1 MINLN
6 TNVANA
12 NTVVSS
18 KAAAA
23 NSIADESAKGNSMVN
38 TGASSVVNLQTGA
51 HSTDSVSAVKVDASN
66 ARSMVADIASLLG
79 KSGTSVQANLNGFDA
94 ARLLA

>member
-12 NTVVSS
+12 NTVVST
-18 KAAAA
+18 KNATNTVA
-23 NSIADESAKGNSMVN
+23 NDTVKGNAQVN

-51 HSTDSVSAVKVDASN
+51 HSGESVSSVKVDATN
-66 ARSMVADIASLLG
+66 AKSMVADITAMFA
-79 KSGTSVQANLNGFDA
+79 KSGNAVQANLNGFDA

>member
-12 NTVVSS
+12 NTVVSTNNTNNTV
-18 KAAAA
+18 A
-23 NSIADESAKGNSMVN
+23 NTTVKGNAQVN

-51 HSTDSVSAVKVDASN
+51 HSGDSVSSVKVDASN
-66 ARSMVADIASLLG
+66 AKNMVADITAMFA
-79 KSGTSVQANLNGFDA
+79 KSGNAVQANLNGFDA
-94 ARLLA
+94 TRLLA

>member
-12 NTVVSS
+12 NAVVSTNTATNS
-18 KAAAA
+18 VA
-23 NSIADESAKGNSMVN
+23 NVAVKGNAQVN

-51 HSTDSVSAVKVDASN
+51 YSADSASAVKIDASN
-66 ARSMVADIASLLG
+66 AKSMVADITAMFA
-79 KSGTSVQANLNGFDA
+79 KSGNAVQANLNGFDA

>member
-12 NTVVSS
+12 NAVVSTNTATNS
-18 KAAAA
+18 VA
-23 NSIADESAKGNSMVN
+23 NVVVKGNAQVN

-51 HSTDSVSAVKVDASN
+51 HSGD
-66 ARSMVADIASLLG
+66 
-79 KSGTSVQANLNGFDA
+79 
-94 ARLLA
+94 

>member
-12 NTVVSS
+12 NTVVSTNNINNTV
-18 KAAAA
+18 A
-23 NSIADESAKGNSMVN
+23 NTTVKGNAQVN

-51 HSTDSVSAVKVDASN
+51 HSGDSVSSVKVDASN
-66 ARSMVADIASLLG
+66 AKNMVADITAMFA
-79 KSGTSVQANLNGFDA
+79 KSGNAVQANLNGFDA

>member
-18 KAAAA
+18 AKTA
-23 NSIADESAKGNSMVN
+23 NSAVNDSVRGNPMVN

-51 HSTDSVSAVKVDASN
+51 HSADSVSSVKVDASN
-66 ARSMVADIASLLG
+66 AKNMVADITAMFA
-79 KSGTSVQANLNGFDA
+79 KSGNAVQANLNGFDA
-94 ARLLA
+94 VRLLA

>member
-12 NTVVSS
+12 NTVVST
-18 KAAAA
+18 KNAA
-23 NSIADESAKGNSMVN
+23 NTVANDTVKGNAQVN

-51 HSTDSVSAVKVDASN
+51 HSGDSVSYVKVDASN
-66 ARSMVADIASLLG
+66 AKNMVADITAMFA
-79 KSGTSVQANLNGFDA
+79 KSGNAVQANLNGFDA

>member
-12 NTVVSS
+12 NTVVSTNNTNNTV
-18 KAAAA
+18 A
-23 NSIADESAKGNSMVN
+23 NTTVKGNAQVN
-38 TGASSVVNLQTGA
+38 TGASSVVNLQTRA
-51 HSTDSVSAVKVDASN
+51 YSADSASAVKIDASN
-66 ARSMVADIASLLG
+66 AKSMVADIAAMLG
-79 KSGTSVQANLNGFDA
+79 KSGNSVQANLNGFDA

>member
-12 NTVVSS
+12 NTVVSA
-18 KAAAA
+18 KNATNTAA
-23 NSIADESAKGNSMVN
+23 NDTVKGNAQVN

-51 HSTDSVSAVKVDASN
+51 HSGESVSAVKVDATN
-66 ARSMVADIASLLG
+66 AKSMVADITAMFA
-79 KSGTSVQANLNGFDA
+79 KSGNAVQANLNGFDA

>member
-18 KAAAA
+18 AKTA
-23 NSIADESAKGNSMVN
+23 NSAVNDSVRGNPMVN

-51 HSTDSVSAVKVDASN
+51 HSADTSGAVKVDASN
-66 ARSMVADIASLLG
+66 AKSMVADIAAMLG
-79 KSGTSVQANLNGFDA
+79 RSGNAVQANLNGFDA
-94 ARLLA
+94 ACLLA

>member
-12 NTVVSS
+12 NTVVSTQN
-18 KAAAA
+18 ATNTVA
-23 NSIADESAKGNSMVN
+23 NDTVKGNVQVN

-51 HSTDSVSAVKVDASN
+51 HSGEAVSAVKVDAAN
-66 ARSMVADIASLLG
+66 AKSMVADITAMFA
-79 KSGTSVQANLNGFDA
+79 KSGNAVQANLNGFDA

>member
-12 NTVVSS
+12 NTVVSTNNTNNTV
-18 KAAAA
+18 A
-23 NSIADESAKGNSMVN
+23 NTTVKGNALVN

-51 HSTDSVSAVKVDASN
+51 YSADSVSSVKVDASN
-66 ARSMVADIASLLG
+66 AKNMVADITAMFA
-79 KSGTSVQANLNGFDA
+79 KSGNAVQANLNGFDA

>member
-12 NTVVSS
+12 NKVVSTNNTNNTV
-18 KAAAA
+18 A
-23 NSIADESAKGNSMVN
+23 NTTVKGNAQVN

-51 HSTDSVSAVKVDASN
+51 HSGDSVSSVKVDASN
-66 ARSMVADIASLLG
+66 AKNMVADITAMFA
-79 KSGTSVQANLNGFDA
+79 KSGNAVQANLNGFDA

>member
-12 NTVVSS
+12 NAVVSTNTATNS
-18 KAAAA
+18 VA
-23 NSIADESAKGNSMVN
+23 NVAVKGNAQVN

-51 HSTDSVSAVKVDASN
+51 HSGDSVSYVKVD
-66 ARSMVADIASLLG
+66 RSEERRVVADITAMFA
-79 KSGTSVQANLNGFDA
+79 KSGNAVQANLNGFDA

>member
-12 NTVVSS
+12 NAVVSTNTATNS
-18 KAAAA
+18 VA
-23 NSIADESAKGNSMVN
+23 NVAVKGNAQVN

-51 HSTDSVSAVKVDASN
+51 HSGDSD
-66 ARSMVADIASLLG
+66 R
-79 KSGTSVQANLNGFDA
+79 KSVV
-94 ARLLA
+94 